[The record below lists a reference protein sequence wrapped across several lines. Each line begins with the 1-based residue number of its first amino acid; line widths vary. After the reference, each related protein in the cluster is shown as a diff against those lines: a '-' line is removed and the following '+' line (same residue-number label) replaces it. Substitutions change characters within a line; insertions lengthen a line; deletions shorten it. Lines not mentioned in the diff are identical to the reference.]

1 MSMSSDLR
9 QSPPAKDSQ
18 KNISLSMIIFTCP
31 ITFEPL
37 KMEGIWIKW
46 LCTVYSVCACYMCD
60 FMAQVQTWAKQQA
73 ERIQSTLSALEAER
87 EETQRL
93 LDWIS
98 SAEES
103 LNLKE
108 QEPLP
113 EDLELTADLITQHM
127 VIIANNNLFITL
139 NLKKIQFC
147 PHSLSYVISNLYD
160 IRSLH

>member
-1 MSMSSDLR
+1 
-9 QSPPAKDSQ
+9 
-18 KNISLSMIIFTCP
+18 
-31 ITFEPL
+31 
-37 KMEGIWIKW
+37 
-46 LCTVYSVCACYMCD
+46 MCD

-127 VIIANNNLFITL
+127 VIIANNNLFITF
-139 NLKKIQFC
+139 NLRK
-147 PHSLSYVISNLYD
+147 
-160 IRSLH
+160 

>member
-1 MSMSSDLR
+1 MCY
-9 QSPPAKDSQ
+9 
-18 KNISLSMIIFTCP
+18 TCN
-31 ITFEPL
+31 
-37 KMEGIWIKW
+37 
-46 LCTVYSVCACYMCD
+46 

-73 ERIQSTLSALEAER
+73 ERIQSTLSALDAER
-87 EETQRL
+87 EEIQRL

-113 EDLELTADLITQHM
+113 EDLELTADLITQHT

-139 NLKKIQFC
+139 SLKKIDDISVLIY
-147 PHSLSYVISNLYD
+147 SLMSFQTCMTYFLLLRKMSCNFGMT
-160 IRSLH
+160 